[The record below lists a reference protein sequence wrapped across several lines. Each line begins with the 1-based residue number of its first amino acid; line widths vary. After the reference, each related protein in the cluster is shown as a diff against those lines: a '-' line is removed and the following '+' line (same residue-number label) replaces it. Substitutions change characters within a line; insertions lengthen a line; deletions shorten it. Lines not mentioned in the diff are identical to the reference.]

1 MKRTAFRPRWRRQN
15 AGQNWQKVY
24 TRTRIYLSFPLLE
37 DPLSVLLLFFFSF
50 FLERKLHNSI
60 ASSCRERET
69 EGARAWPFFFLTLS
83 VCHHSGRQRQKQ
95 AADIDRS
102 MTSRNQ
108 LIAQQRN
115 DFRPRQLRCSLSARL
130 SASRSEVHI
139 DEELTL
145 KFKTLRHRRDEPYK
159 TKDIQHQRPLLGVQ
173 HRQDERAPMPRLCE
187 LWRSAP
193 GTSAHHGKRRVV
205 CQPNFGWQLWK
216 RNGYICVYFNWPPG
230 PNPVVAISTRVGPG
244 SRLLRLG
251 ASPALFHASTSAIFV
266 AMTLQASD
274 GPRPGPED
282 ARRGDRASRFSWRL
296 FSLSSR
302 WMWVFRC
309 RSIALARILGAEVH
323 CSREVYMIHR

>member
-1 MKRTAFRPRWRRQN
+1 
-15 AGQNWQKVY
+15 
-24 TRTRIYLSFPLLE
+24 
-37 DPLSVLLLFFFSF
+37 
-50 FLERKLHNSI
+50 
-60 ASSCRERET
+60 
-69 EGARAWPFFFLTLS
+69 
-83 VCHHSGRQRQKQ
+83 
-95 AADIDRS
+95 

-173 HRQDERAPMPRLCE
+173 HRQDERARTPRPSE

-244 SRLLRLG
+244 SRLCWHSHFCLSHRCRDTDCVTCAIYSRSLYATSQRHDLWQWCNRKAIEALAGRRPPARWCCLRKL
-251 ASPALFHASTSAIFV
+251 IFV
-266 AMTLQASD
+266 
-274 GPRPGPED
+274 
-282 ARRGDRASRFSWRL
+282 RL
-296 FSLSSR
+296 PL
-302 WMWVFRC
+302 
-309 RSIALARILGAEVH
+309 LP
-323 CSREVYMIHR
+323 

>member
-1 MKRTAFRPRWRRQN
+1 
-15 AGQNWQKVY
+15 
-24 TRTRIYLSFPLLE
+24 
-37 DPLSVLLLFFFSF
+37 
-50 FLERKLHNSI
+50 
-60 ASSCRERET
+60 
-69 EGARAWPFFFLTLS
+69 
-83 VCHHSGRQRQKQ
+83 
-95 AADIDRS
+95 

-145 KFKTLRHRRDEPYK
+145 KFKTLRHRTDEPYK

-173 HRQDERAPMPRLCE
+173 HRQDERAPTPRPCE

-244 SRLLRLG
+244 SRLVMQVTLL
-251 ASPALFHASTSAIFV
+251 AVLCLDEILYCPLLLCTVEITSNSNTSQANEYKSTKSGRV
-266 AMTLQASD
+266 AMRLPCCHFVFC
-274 GPRPGPED
+274 GRFPPE
-282 ARRGDRASRFSWRL
+282 
-296 FSLSSR
+296 
-302 WMWVFRC
+302 
-309 RSIALARILGAEVH
+309 
-323 CSREVYMIHR
+323 